1 MSENRDKFSRLWRG
15 YRQHILAFEEWRGSY
30 ELAGFVTNNHSWE
43 TSVFLVKNALLKF
56 VASAT
61 PPSIKIAGRGQET
74 P

>member
-1 MSENRDKFSRLWRG
+1 MPRKCRKIATNFLAYGAGTVNVYWHSRSG
-15 YRQHILAFEEWRGSY
+15 